1 MFCFPYKLANFPFLD
16 EIVRSDAFF
25 ICNSIRDMFDVHA
38 EPWTIL
44 FSMTPATEAARTEPM
59 APASEGKA
67 DGEEWV
73 TVFG

>member
-1 MFCFPYKLANFPFLD
+1 MFCSPYKLANFPFLD
-16 EIVRSDAFF
+16 EIVRSDGFF
-25 ICNSIRDMFDVHA
+25 ISSSIRDMFDVHA

-67 DGEEWV
+67 DGEWV
-73 TVFG
+73 NVFG